1 MEPGSQVESKD
12 DLGVG
17 GLSGQETGGTGWI
30 SNSSTKP
37 VAVADRLKVPIT
49 PFSVLDRHQIDIVAA
64 RRKNI
69 SKIRPEI
76 IIWFL

>member
-30 SNSSTKP
+30 SNNSKP

-64 RRKNI
+64 RRKYK
-69 SKIRPEI
+69 SKIRPEK
-76 IIWFL
+76 

>member
-1 MEPGSQVESKD
+1 MEPRSQVESKD

-17 GLSGQETGGTGWI
+17 GLSGQETGGTG
-30 SNSSTKP
+30 NKSTKP
-37 VAVADRLKVPIT
+37 VAVADRRKVPIN
-49 PFSVLDRHQIDIVAA
+49 PFSVLDRHQIHIVAA
-64 RRKNI
+64 RRINK